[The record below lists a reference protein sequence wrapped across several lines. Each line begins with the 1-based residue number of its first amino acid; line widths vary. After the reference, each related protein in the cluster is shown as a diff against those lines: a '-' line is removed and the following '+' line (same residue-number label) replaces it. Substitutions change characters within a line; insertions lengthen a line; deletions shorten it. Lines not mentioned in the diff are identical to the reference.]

1 MGCHGPGSCFCGLF
15 SLCVLADNRI
25 QETFQATLRDEE
37 PDFSRLT
44 ASSRK
49 ETPKEEMGIPPT
61 QRMSQVC
68 LLGNLVVNSS
78 LTSHRF
84 VVWVFS
90 TEFFVYLGR

>member
-1 MGCHGPGSCFCGLF
+1 LWFFELF
-15 SLCVLADNRI
+15 SSFVLADNRI

-49 ETPKEEMGIPPT
+49 EAPKEEMGIPPT

-68 LLGNLVVNSS
+68 LLVNPVVISS
-78 LTSHRF
+78 LTSYSF
-84 VVWVFS
+84 VVWDFS
-90 TEFFVYLGR
+90 TELFVYLGL